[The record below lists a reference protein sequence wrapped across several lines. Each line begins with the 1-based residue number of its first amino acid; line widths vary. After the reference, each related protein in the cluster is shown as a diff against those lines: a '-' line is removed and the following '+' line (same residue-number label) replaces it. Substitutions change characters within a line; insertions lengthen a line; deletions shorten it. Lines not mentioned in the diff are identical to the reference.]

1 MRSEDLAA
9 AAKRKLAPLYIIHGD
24 EALLS
29 LEAVQTLRDIARQQ
43 GYSER
48 EVLTVENAAQF
59 QWEQLISAGQSLSLF
74 AELRILELRIPN
86 GKPGTEGGKALEAF
100 ASKLPSDTLTIITL
114 PRLDKT
120 ALNSKW
126 MSALAK
132 AGEVIEAKVI
142 ERNALPQWISKR
154 LATQAQ
160 SLSPEAMAWL
170 VDRVE
175 GNLLAALQEIQKLAL
190 LHPAGLLTLDDLTA
204 AVANVARYDVFQLG
218 EALLVGDAERIV
230 HMLSG
235 LKAEGESAV
244 LVLWALTEETR
255 NLYRFAQGR
264 ARNIPTAQ
272 LIKDLR
278 LWGNKQKLIEAAAAR
293 VNRRQL
299 TNALQQ
305 AARIDSLIKG
315 IGEGEVWHEL
325 SSMALALCAQ
335 TKKKAG

>member
-9 AAKRKLAPLYIIHGD
+9 TAKRKLAPLYIIHGD

-132 AGEVIEAKVI
+132 AGEVIEAKLI
-142 ERNALPQWISKR
+142 ERSALPQWISKR
-154 LATQAQ
+154 LAAQAQ

-218 EALLVGDAERIV
+218 EALLMGDAERMV

-299 TNALQQ
+299 THALQQ

-325 SSMALALCAQ
+325 CSMALSLSRTNNANHR
-335 TKKKAG
+335 

>member
-132 AGEVIEAKVI
+132 AGEVIEAKLI
-142 ERNALPQWISKR
+142 ERSALPQWISKR

-160 SLSPEAMAWL
+160 NLSPEAMAWL

-190 LHPAGLLTLDDLTA
+190 LHPSGLLTLDDLTA

-218 EALLVGDAERIV
+218 EALLQGDAERMV

-325 SSMALALCAQ
+325 TAMALSLSRANNANHR
-335 TKKKAG
+335 